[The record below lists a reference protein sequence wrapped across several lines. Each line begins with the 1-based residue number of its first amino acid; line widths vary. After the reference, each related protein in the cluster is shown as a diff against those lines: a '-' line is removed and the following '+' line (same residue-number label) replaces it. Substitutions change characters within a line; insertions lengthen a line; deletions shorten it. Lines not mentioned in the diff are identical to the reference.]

1 MYIIG
6 KVHLSWLKR
15 QNYILVA
22 MYYFTKYVKAITNQ
36 LINQETIIKFIKE
49 HIIHMFGLLETIATN

>member
-6 KVHLSWLKR
+6 KVHPPWLKR

-22 MYYFTKYVKAITNQ
+22 IDYFTKYVKAITDQ
-36 LINQETIIKFIKE
+36 SINQETIIKFIKE
-49 HIIHMFGLLETIATN
+49 QIIHMFGLLEAITTN

>member
-1 MYIIG
+1 
-6 KVHLSWLKR
+6 
-15 QNYILVA
+15 

-36 LINQETIIKFIKE
+36 SINQETIIKFIKE

>member
-22 MYYFTKYVKAITNQ
+22 MYYFAKYVKAITNQ
-36 LINQETIIKFIKE
+36 SINQETIMKFIKE